1 MKALM
6 FEPSGIGGHALYV
19 KNLSTALS
27 NHGIDTILLTSN
39 PYSFANESL
48 NYKFVDTLKQ
58 MRADLSYLKVRPLW
72 AADRFYRAFYNAYK
86 RNKFCS
92 LMKPGIVHL
101 QLTVPLVD
109 QIYVPFLSRKFKTV
123 YTVHNVIL
131 HKDNINNRK
140 SFLNRI
146 YQSVNHLIVHTNS
159 NKDQLITEFSIS
171 AEKITVIPHGIDPP
185 PANLENKSNI
195 REKLNISQNTPVV
208 LFFGSIR
215 ANKGLELLLKAMPLI
230 IKDTPKVKLLIA
242 GSMPLGET
250 FDKYECLIN
259 ELKLKDNVILE
270 VRWIEDHEMELYFQ
284 ASDIVVLPYTSFA
297 SQSGVLLQTYK
308 YGKPVVVTDVGGLGE
323 TIRED
328 KTGIVVEKIPEA
340 LAESILKLF
349 TDKAFYHS
357 CSQNML
363 KAAKEKYDWDIVAK
377 KTMEVYKKCCGQQ
390 FLA

>member
-1 MKALM
+1 MKVFLY
-6 FEPSGIGGHALYV
+6 ETTGYGGHALYV
-19 KNLSTALS
+19 KNLSSALS
-27 NHGIDTILLTSN
+27 DNGNEIVLLTSN
-39 PYSFANESL
+39 PYSFANERL

-72 AADRFYRAFYNAYK
+72 AADRFYRAFYNAYQ

-92 LMKPGIVHL
+92 LMKPDIVHL
-101 QLTVPLVD
+101 QLTIPLVD
-109 QIYVPFLSRKFKTV
+109 QIYVPFLSKKCKTV

-159 NKDQLITEFSIS
+159 NKGQLITEFGIS
-171 AEKITVIPHGIDPP
+171 AEKITVIPHGTDTPP
-185 PANLENKSNI
+185 VNLENKSNI
-195 REKLNISQNTPVV
+195 REKLSISQNTPVV

-215 ANKGLELLLKAMPLI
+215 ANKGLELLLKAMPLV
-230 IKDTPKVKLLIA
+230 IKSSPKTQLIVA

-250 FDKYECLIN
+250 FDKYERLIN
-259 ELKLKDNVILE
+259 ELRLKDNVILE

-284 ASDIVVLPYTSFA
+284 ASDIVALPYTSFA

-323 TIRED
+323 TVRED
-328 KTGIVVEKIPEA
+328 ETGLVAEKSPEA
-340 LAESILKLF
+340 VAASILKLLK
-349 TDKAFYHS
+349 DKELYYRY
-357 CSQNML
+357 SQNML
-363 KAAKEKYDWDIVAK
+363 NAVREKYNWDIVAK
-377 KTMEVYKKCCGQQ
+377 KTIEVYKKVLNQ
-390 FLA
+390 

>member
-1 MKALM
+1 MKVLLY
-6 FEPSGIGGHALYV
+6 EPTGYGGHALYV
-19 KNLSTALS
+19 KNLSSALS
-27 NHGIDTILLTSN
+27 DNGNEIVLLTSN
-39 PYSFANESL
+39 PYSFANERL

-86 RNKFCS
+86 RNKICS
-92 LMKPGIVHL
+92 LMKPDIVHL

-109 QIYVPFLSRKFKTV
+109 QIYVPFLSRKYKTV

-131 HKDNINNRK
+131 HKDTINNRK

-185 PANLENKSNI
+185 PVNLENKSNI
-195 REKLNISQNTPVV
+195 REKLSISQNTPVV

-215 ANKGLELLLKAMPLI
+215 ANKGLDVLLKAMPLV
-230 IKDTPKVKLLIA
+230 IKSSPKTQLIVA
-242 GSMPLGET
+242 GGMPLGER
-250 FDKYECLIN
+250 FDKYERLIN
-259 ELKLKDNVILE
+259 ELRLKDNVILE

-284 ASDIVVLPYTSFA
+284 ASDIVALPYTSFA

-308 YGKPVVVTDVGGLGE
+308 YGKPVVVTDVGGLSE
-323 TIRED
+323 TVRDDE
-328 KTGIVVEKIPEA
+328 TGIVVEQSPEVVA
-340 LAESILKLF
+340 ASILRLLE
-349 TDKAFYHS
+349 DKELYYRY
-357 CSQNML
+357 SQNML
-363 KAAKEKYDWDIVAK
+363 NAVLEKYNWDIVAK
-377 KTMEVYKKCCGQQ
+377 KTIDIYRKVLNQ
-390 FLA
+390 